1 MAVDFRCE
9 HCGKLLN
16 IEGPT
21 GETVECPHCH
31 KQATVPEG
39 LASLPRPQME
49 GEATRASAGATASP
63 SRGAAPSPGPEASG
77 GEPGEEDL
85 EEQEEESELV
95 TGILSVSMPWVFSAL
110 FHVGLAMLLTMF
122 LIIAQNQQDAEAAAE
137 VIFNGEFSENPG
149 GVINPGEDN
158 PDKQMEQEQLTEQE
172 QYTRDES
179 VNHDVGQMDTQLT
192 AMGLAGGGMS
202 GGLAKQGID
211 SGGDGRGPK
220 SNFLGTG
227 GNAHHVVF
235 VIDRSGSMAIDASF
249 NDVKNEMAY
258 SIMRLHPV
266 QTFHIILFDK
276 GTTIEGPSNKLVPA
290 SEENKDMAAEFLEEQ
305 FAQGQTDP
313 IPALRRAFQV
323 LASADKSKRGK
334 IVYLLTDGEFPDNDA
349 VIKLLR
355 SLNRSKEVFVNS
367 FLYGS
372 GSDDRDKEAARVRDQ
387 IANENGGDFKRISRD
402 R

>member
-21 GETVECPHCH
+21 GETVDCPHCH

-39 LASLPRPQME
+39 LASLPRPQVE
-49 GEATRASAGATASP
+49 GEAPRTQAPAQAAGP
-63 SRGAAPSPGPEASG
+63 GGGAQGA
-77 GEPGEEDL
+77 GEPTAEPTPEEDL
-85 EEQEEESELV
+85 EEQPEDEGELV
-95 TGILSVSMPWVFSAL
+95 TGVLSVSMPWVFSAL
-110 FHVGLAMLLTMF
+110 FHVGLAVLMTMF
-122 LIIAQNQQDAEAAAE
+122 LIIASNTKDAEAADE
-137 VIFNGEFSENPG
+137 VIFNGEFSDNPG

-158 PDKQMEQEQLTEQE
+158 PDKQMEQDQVTEQE
-172 QYTRDES
+172 QYTREES
-179 VNHDVGQMDTQLT
+179 VNHDVGKMDTELT
-192 AMGLAGGGMS
+192 AVGLTGGGMS
-202 GGLAKQGID
+202 GGLAKQGLN

-220 SNFLGTG
+220 SNFLGSG

-290 SEENKDMAAEFLEEQ
+290 SEENKDMAAEFLDKQ

-323 LASADKSKRGK
+323 LAAADKSKRGK

-349 VIKLLR
+349 VIKLLK
-355 SLNRSKEVFVNS
+355 SLNRSNEVFVNT

-372 GSDDRDKEAARVRDQ
+372 GGDDRDKEAARVLDQ
-387 IANENGGDFKRISRD
+387 IANDNGGDFKRINRY